1 MKTKEM
7 NVLMSKTKLIHY
19 VPEGTILPVESY
31 TIEED
36 GKTITISSNYKG
48 TLQAAKLA
56 YEQDPLASVFGAR
69 IKEGLIGITLDQAKE
84 LIVSLQSMVDFIVP
98 PVVVEDPEPE
108 TP

>member
-1 MKTKEM
+1 
-7 NVLMSKTKLIHY
+7 MSKTKLIHY

-56 YEQDPLASVFGAR
+56 YEQDPLASVLAAR
-69 IKEGLIGITLDQAKE
+69 IGAGLIGITLDQAKE
-84 LIVSLQSMVDFIVP
+84 LIESLQSMVDFIVP
-98 PVVVEDPEPE
+98 PVVIPEEDEEPS